1 MTSQLDDATRR
12 LVFLRVLVLGNLDT
26 VTTSAGSEFS
36 ITLVRHGESDWN
48 ESHLVQ
54 GQNNDARLT
63 ARGQEQ
69 AQLVAESL
77 RSLGFD
83 YLFTSDLDRAEETA
97 SIIGTTLG
105 LTPEIDTLLRERS
118 FGSFEGGPLK
128 NLTSEV
134 TGIANYVLVDPDAR
148 PPGGETF
155 RDVVVRAELFI
166 HRIRE
171 DWPSN
176 QLLVVTH
183 GGMVRALRAYWLRT
197 ALEGLTWDRVGNCS
211 VWTLDANGAL

>member
-1 MTSQLDDATRR
+1 VTSELDDATRR
-12 LVFLRVLVLGNLDT
+12 LVFLRVLVVGNLDT
-26 VTTSAGSEFS
+26 VTSSPRSEFS

-48 ESHLVQ
+48 ESQLVQ

-63 ARGQEQ
+63 ARGQKQ

-97 SIIGTTLG
+97 SIIGATLG

-128 NLTSEV
+128 NLTSVV
-134 TGIANYVLVDPDAR
+134 TGISDHVLVDPDAR
-148 PPGGETF
+148 PPAGESF

-166 HRIRE
+166 DRLKNE
-171 DWPSN
+171 WPSN
-176 QLLVVTH
+176 HLLVVTH
-183 GGMVRALRAYWLRT
+183 GGTVRALRANWSRT

-211 VWTLDANGAL
+211 VWTLDANGAQ